1 MAFIFDVIGIIDFGC
16 EACHIRAEIPGVVYL
31 GDNITK
37 TTSCLSPLLA
47 RKRAYTNAVGQQQPL
62 VIRRCT
68 SSAV

>member
-1 MAFIFDVIGIIDFGC
+1 MAFIFDVIGVVDLGR

-47 RKRAYTNAVGQQQPL
+47 RERAYTNAVGQQQPL
-62 VIRRCT
+62 VVERCT
-68 SSAV
+68 SSAI